1 MELRREHHAVG
12 RRMNDVVATTM
23 RRVSAV
29 ATLPA
34 IALRV
39 MRIAEDPA
47 ATSDAMFQVLAS
59 DPALSTRVLK
69 VVNSAYYGRPRQV
82 ASTLAAIQ
90 LLGVG
95 AIRNIAVAA
104 SLTRMF
110 KGGRAVP
117 GFDAS
122 ALWIHSVAV
131 GAAARRLADVTRKVA
146 PDEALLAGLLHD
158 IGVLIGLQAWLPEFT
173 AVISATN
180 DDTTLSFSDAEAQ
193 IIGATHEA
201 FGAALCAQWQFPAA
215 LMNVCGHHHHPMAL
229 PASEQLLP
237 ALVHVADVLAARSKV
252 GYARTVAPTGIE
264 PGVLELLGIIEADL
278 EAIVLALP
286 EDASQAMA
294 LFAGS

>member
-82 ASTLAAIQ
+82 ASTFAAIQ

-117 GFDAS
+117 GFDAR
-122 ALWIHSVAV
+122 V
-131 GAAARRLADVTRKVA
+131 R
-146 PDEALLAGLLHD
+146 P
-158 IGVLIGLQAWLPEFT
+158 
-173 AVISATN
+173 
-180 DDTTLSFSDAEAQ
+180 
-193 IIGATHEA
+193 
-201 FGAALCAQWQFPAA
+201 
-215 LMNVCGHHHHPMAL
+215 
-229 PASEQLLP
+229 
-237 ALVHVADVLAARSKV
+237 
-252 GYARTVAPTGIE
+252 
-264 PGVLELLGIIEADL
+264 
-278 EAIVLALP
+278 
-286 EDASQAMA
+286 
-294 LFAGS
+294 